1 MKSVTIKI
9 GDYDVEVLEKIFANE
24 SDFKPRDP
32 RDELI
37 VEIMRQVV
45 PILSIFSVPYN
56 AMASA
61 QQPMLRSVVPV
72 VPLAL

>member
-24 SDFKPRDP
+24 DDFKPRDP
-32 RDELI
+32 RDELL

-45 PILSIFSVPYN
+45 EN
-56 AMASA
+56 
-61 QQPMLRSVVPV
+61 QG
-72 VPLAL
+72 

>member
-9 GDYDVEVLEKIFANE
+9 GDYDVEVLEKIFSNE
-24 SDFKPRDP
+24 ASFEPRDP

-45 PILSIFSVPYN
+45 NNPKIDLGRDEN
-56 AMASA
+56 A
-61 QQPMLRSVVPV
+61 
-72 VPLAL
+72 

>member
-24 SDFKPRDP
+24 DDFKPRDP

-45 PILSIFSVPYN
+45 ENPKIDLG
-56 AMASA
+56 AD
-61 QQPMLRSVVPV
+61 PV
-72 VPLAL
+72 KSE

>member
-9 GDYDVEVLEKIFANE
+9 GDYDVEVLEKIFAKE
-24 SDFKPRDP
+24 DDFKPRDP

-45 PILSIFSVPYN
+45 DNPKIDLG
-56 AMASA
+56 AD
-61 QQPMLRSVVPV
+61 PV
-72 VPLAL
+72 KGE

>member
-9 GDYDVEVLEKIFANE
+9 GDYDVEVLEKNFANE

-32 RDELI
+32 RDELL

-45 PILSIFSVPYN
+45 ENPKVELGPDPSKGE
-56 AMASA
+56 
-61 QQPMLRSVVPV
+61 
-72 VPLAL
+72 

>member
-24 SDFKPRDP
+24 TDFKPRDP

-45 PILSIFSVPYN
+45 NNPKVDLGPD
-56 AMASA
+56 
-61 QQPMLRSVVPV
+61 PV
-72 VPLAL
+72 KSE

>member
-32 RDELI
+32 RDELL
-37 VEIMRQVV
+37 VEIMRQEVEN
-45 PILSIFSVPYN
+45 PKIELGPN
-56 AMASA
+56 PAKGE
-61 QQPMLRSVVPV
+61 
-72 VPLAL
+72 

>member
-32 RDELI
+32 RDELL
-37 VEIMRQVV
+37 VEMMRQVV
-45 PILSIFSVPYN
+45 ENPKIELGRDPSKGE
-56 AMASA
+56 
-61 QQPMLRSVVPV
+61 
-72 VPLAL
+72 

>member
-45 PILSIFSVPYN
+45 ENPKVELGPDPSKGE
-56 AMASA
+56 
-61 QQPMLRSVVPV
+61 
-72 VPLAL
+72 

>member
-24 SDFKPRDP
+24 DDFKPRDP
-32 RDELI
+32 RDELL

-45 PILSIFSVPYN
+45 ENPKIELGPN
-56 AMASA
+56 PAK
-61 QQPMLRSVVPV
+61 RE
-72 VPLAL
+72 